1 MKEQS
6 SLAKRMALLLGVTA
20 AGLVSLLGSGG
31 GEVARPFNASCT
43 SGSFRLRAV
52 ETQLT
57 GPAGMATSEAP
68 KRWQERGIWELMKA
82 ADPRL
87 REELMTAWA
96 ERDAA
101 LAKIRRANG
110 VLDDLSLRLPGLRG
124 ILRNVKS
131 ALAGPEDR
139 NERCPS

>member
-1 MKEQS
+1 MTQHDHREKVPGCFRCDLS
-6 SLAKRMALLLGVTA
+6 SD
-20 AGLVSLLGSGG
+20 
-31 GEVARPFNASCT
+31 EV
-43 SGSFRLRAV
+43 
-52 ETQLT
+52 Q
-57 GPAGMATSEAP
+57 ATSEAP

>member
-1 MKEQS
+1 MTQHDHREKVPGCFRCDLS
-6 SLAKRMALLLGVTA
+6 SD
-20 AGLVSLLGSGG
+20 
-31 GEVARPFNASCT
+31 EV
-43 SGSFRLRAV
+43 
-52 ETQLT
+52 Q
-57 GPAGMATSEAP
+57 ATSEAP

-101 LAKIRRANG
+101 LAKIQRIEEAVQILAAPG
-110 VLDDLSLRLPGLRG
+110 SSILPPDHQPCEKAMTTLVVLALTA
-124 ILRNVKS
+124 I
-131 ALAGPEDR
+131 LAGPEDR